1 VKGQRKN
8 EKGGKRKVQ
17 GARGKKKDE
26 GSRRVREV
34 KGHRRA
40 GFGLCL
46 LIGVLLGVLCA
57 CASSSDEWT
66 SREGVALAR
75 EHPVIRIPLEGD
87 ITRRSA
93 EISGLA
99 WYGMDLVLLPQFPSR
114 FSFSDDGAL
123 FVLSR
128 EDILAYL
135 AGDRDRPLKPRKV
148 PLVAPGLRNR
158 IAGFEGY
165 EAIAFHED
173 RVFLTVEAG
182 LGREMM
188 GYLVSGKVAD
198 QGKAIVLD
206 PESLVPI
213 PPKANLENLSD
224 EALVVSGERVLTLYE
239 ANGLDVNPDP
249 RAHVYSIEDGSL
261 STIPFPSLEYRIT
274 DATSADGMGRFWVAN
289 SFFWGDRGLLRPRP
303 DPLRS
308 LYGAGPTHALYHSVE
323 RLVEYRDYGSRV
335 ERTSRPPIQLELVDD
350 LHPRNWEGVV
360 RLAPHGFLLA
370 ADTYPETMLAFVP
383 EEP

>member
-1 VKGQRKN
+1 MGVG
-8 EKGGKRKVQ
+8 V
-17 GARGKKKDE
+17 
-26 GSRRVREV
+26 
-34 KGHRRA
+34 
-40 GFGLCL
+40 CL
-46 LIGVLLGVLCA
+46 LVGGLFGMLCA
-57 CASSSDEWT
+57 CASSADELAN
-66 SREGVALAR
+66 REGASLAR

-87 ITRRSA
+87 IAQRSA

-99 WYGMDLVLLPQFPSR
+99 WYGMDLVLLPQYPSR

-135 AGDRDRPLKPRKV
+135 AGDRDGPLRPRKV
-148 PLVAPGLRNR
+148 PLVAPGLENR

-165 EAIAFHED
+165 EAIAFRGE
-173 RVFLTVEAG
+173 RVFLTVEAA

-188 GYLVSGKVAD
+188 GYLVSGKVAA

-206 PESLVPI
+206 PDSLVSI
-213 PPKANLENLSD
+213 PPKTDLTNLSD
-224 EALVVSGERVLTLYE
+224 EALVVSGERVLTFYE
-239 ANGLDVNPDP
+239 ANGSEVNPDP
-249 RAHVYSIEDGSL
+249 CAHVFSPADGSL
-261 STIPFPSLEYRIT
+261 NTIPFPPLEYRIT
-274 DATSADGMGRFWVAN
+274 DATSADGLGRFWVAN
-289 SFFWGDRGLLRPRP
+289 FFFWGDRSKLRPRP

-308 LYGAGPTHALYHSVE
+308 LYGAGPTHARYHSVE
-323 RLVEYRDYGSRV
+323 RLVEYRDHGSRI

-360 RLAPHGFLLA
+360 RLSPHGFLLA
-370 ADTYPETMLAFVP
+370 TDTYPETMLAFVP

>member
-1 VKGQRKN
+1 MK
-8 EKGGKRKVQ
+8 GKRK
-17 GARGKKKDE
+17 
-26 GSRRVREV
+26 
-34 KGHRRA
+34 A
-40 GFGLCL
+40 GLGLC
-46 LIGVLLGVLCA
+46 VLVGAFLGMLCA
-57 CASSSDEWT
+57 CASSSDEAGLG
-66 SREGVALAR
+66 EGVALAR
-75 EHPVIRIPLEGD
+75 EHRVIRIPLEGD

-135 AGDRDRPLKPRKV
+135 AGERDGPLRPRKV
-148 PLVAPGLRNR
+148 PLVAPGLENR

-165 EAIAFHED
+165 EAIAFHEG

-206 PESLVPI
+206 PESLVSI
-213 PPKANLENLSD
+213 PPKADLANMSD
-224 EALVVSGERVLTLYE
+224 EALVVNGERVLTFYE
-239 ANGLDVNPDP
+239 ANGLEVNPDP
-249 RAHVYSIEDGSL
+249 RAHVYSLADGSL
-261 STIPFPSLEYRIT
+261 GTIPFPRLEYRIT

-289 SFFWGDRGLLRPRP
+289 FFFWGDRSKLRPRP

-308 LYGAGPTHALYHSVE
+308 LYGAGPSHARYHSVE
-323 RLVEYRDYGSRV
+323 RLVEYRDYGSRI

-350 LHPRNWEGVV
+350 LHPRNWEGLV

-370 ADTYPETMLAFVP
+370 TDTYPETMLAFVP